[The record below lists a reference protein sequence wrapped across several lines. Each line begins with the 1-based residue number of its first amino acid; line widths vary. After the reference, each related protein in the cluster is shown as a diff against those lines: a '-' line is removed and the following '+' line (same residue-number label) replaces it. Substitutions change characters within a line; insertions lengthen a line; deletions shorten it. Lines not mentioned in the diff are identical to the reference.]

1 MRKFLGFL
9 FILLSFATFGQ
20 DLPSREI
27 ITPSNFLGF
36 KNGDANIEGST
47 FLYEDWLA
55 NIVVFGADNRT
66 YRYNNANYNLKER
79 KFFVKLQ
86 NDSIYEINIKNL
98 NYVVLNNKKFELV
111 KGDYVERMAKGKINV
126 FKQHALS
133 IKEGMKDGTTKEKIT
148 PDRYVVKSA
157 YVYLKNDALVPFK
170 LKKKAIIG
178 ILELDDKKKF
188 QSDIKKRKLSFK
200 KEKDVIKIFEY
211 YNSL

>member
-27 ITPSNFLGF
+27 ITPSNFLRF
-36 KNGDANIEGST
+36 KKGDANIEGST
-47 FLYEDWLA
+47 FLYENWAA

-98 NYVVLNNKKFELV
+98 NYVVLDNKKFELV

-148 PDRYVVKSA
+148 PDKYVVKST
-157 YVYLKNDALVPFK
+157 YVYLKNGALVPFK

-178 ILELDDKKKF
+178 ILELEDKKQF
-188 QSDIKKRKLSFK
+188 QSEIKKRKLSFK
-200 KEKDVIKIFEY
+200 KEEDVIKIFEY